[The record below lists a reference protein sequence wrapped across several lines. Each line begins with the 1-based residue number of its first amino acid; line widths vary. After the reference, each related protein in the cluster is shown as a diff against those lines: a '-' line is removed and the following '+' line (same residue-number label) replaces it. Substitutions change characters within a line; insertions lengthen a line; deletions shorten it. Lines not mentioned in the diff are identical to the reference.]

1 MRTYSALS
9 LSIAA
14 IGYSIGAV
22 GGVDNTHPIVLWLVA
37 TLSLIFVLIIVIDSV
52 YHTITKTDVSCI
64 HCGEHRRMRSFWVA
78 KECPHCGK

>member
-1 MRTYSALS
+1 MLS

-14 IGYSIGAV
+14 IGYVMRAS
-22 GGVDNTHPIVLWLVA
+22 GGVDKANPVVLWLLA
-37 TLSLIFVLIIVIDSV
+37 TLSLIFLLFVVVDSV

-64 HCGEHRRMRSFWVA
+64 HCGEHRRMRSFRVA